1 MSNKEGG
8 GALAWDEE
16 IYQALKAN
24 DIRLI
29 CYVPDIVLAD
39 LIKMLEADDQFTV
52 IPVTREEEGI
62 GVLSGGF
69 LGGMKG
75 AMLLQNSGL
84 GNCINALGSLSI
96 PHQIPFLLLVSVRG
110 DVGEH
115 NGLQLTMGRVVEP
128 ILDLLNIRHITP
140 RTEEEAGPA
149 VDRMCRTI
157 YRGFLPGAVMLAR
170 ELTGGK
176 VE

>member
-1 MSNKEGG
+1 MS
-8 GALAWDEE
+8 WDQE
-16 IYQALKAN
+16 IYQGLKAN
-24 DIRLI
+24 GIKLI
-29 CYVPDIVLAD
+29 CYVPDIVVAD
-39 LIKMLEADDQFTV
+39 LIRMLEADDQFTV

-62 GVLSGGF
+62 GVLSGGY

-75 AMLLQNSGL
+75 TMLLQNSGL
-84 GNCINALGSLSI
+84 GNCINALSSLSI
-96 PHQIPFLLLVSVRG
+96 PHQIPFLLLVSMRG

-115 NGLQLTMGRVVEP
+115 NGLQLTMGRVAVP

-140 RTEEEAGPA
+140 LREEDARSA

-157 YRGFLPGAVMLAR
+157 YRGFLPGAVLLVR